1 MNSPLEQETAYLSIQ
16 EVAQATGIAPST
28 IRFYDQ
34 QFEEYLRVK
43 RGPGRRRLFSSDT
56 VERLINLHR
65 LLKEDG
71 LSIRQARQA
80 LAGQG
85 TGPLGHPDS
94 AGGLQS
100 EIKRLDSELTALK
113 QQVQELKDI
122 QHRILSL
129 LDGLTRS

>member
-1 MNSPLEQETAYLSIQ
+1 MNSPLEPERAHLSIQ
-16 EVAQATGIAPST
+16 EVAQTTGIAPST

-43 RGPGRRRLFSSDT
+43 RGPGRRRLFSPDT
-56 VERLINLHR
+56 VERLVNLHR

-85 TGPLGHPDS
+85 AGPPGHPDS
-94 AGGLQS
+94 AGWQA
-100 EIKRLDSELTALK
+100 EIKRLENELAALK

-122 QHRILSL
+122 QRRTLSL
-129 LDGLTRS
+129 MDGLSRS

>member
-71 LSIRQARQA
+71 LSIRQARQT

-85 TGPLGHPDS
+85 SGPLGHPDL
-94 AGGLQS
+94 AGLQA

-122 QHRILSL
+122 QRRTLGL
-129 LDGLTRS
+129 MDGLTRS